1 VATRKTAK
9 TTVRGKAA
17 VKKATAKPVT
27 PDAATTRQDRFNSE
41 DLSRVVIAI
50 PLAKAMDALEGTSKL
65 TETEKIQ
72 ALQDVIVEGDR
83 FSVIIDLDT
92 TFPGGREGARQRAL
106 DLLYR
111 ILRVGSDS
119 DDGVDDL
126 ERAVPYRLRKISPS
140 YLFARL
146 TADQIRELVRLDN
159 GWPPNDGKTRAPID
173 KTKKE
178 ARRRQPRAV
187 FRLWPNHPVKPLLTS
202 SVATIKGDAARA
214 AFGASGEDIVWAV
227 IDSGIDGLHPH
238 FATHRNLELPS
249 GIEHRDFT
257 DAQVPAPLTDRFK
270 HGTHVAGIIAG
281 EFAGDAARV
290 VTYVRDEHGNV
301 TDQVEK
307 IDKICGVAPQAKI
320 VCYKVLDDA
329 GQGDV
334 TRIIAALED
343 IANVNDDGRN
353 IRIHG
358 VNLSVGYPFD
368 PAWFACGQSPICSVV
383 DRLVRSGVVVVVAAG
398 NSGYGYIDTQFTG
411 SWAQG
416 LPLSI
421 NDPGNAERA
430 VTVGS
435 THRDSPHRYG
445 ASYFSSKGPT
455 GDGRVKPDLLA
466 PGEKIIS
473 CNSRPDPVA
482 AGATADPEYRED
494 SGTSMAAPHVSGAIA
509 AFLSVRREFIGEA
522 EAVKDIFLKSAT
534 DLKRDRYLQGYG
546 LIDLL
551 RALQSV

>member
-1 VATRKTAK
+1 MATRRKTKAK
-9 TTVRGKAA
+9 KSAARPKRPDTATVRE
-17 VKKATAKPVT
+17 
-27 PDAATTRQDRFNSE
+27 DRFNSA
-41 DLSRVVIAI
+41 DLSRVIIAI
-50 PLAKAMDALEGTSKL
+50 PLAKAMDAIEGKRNLSA
-65 TETEKIQ
+65 TERTR

-83 FSVIIDLDT
+83 FSVIIDLNMA
-92 TFPGGREGARQRAL
+92 FPGGREGARQRTL

-111 ILRVGSDS
+111 VLRVGTDPGSDA
-119 DDGVDDL
+119 DDI
-126 ERAVPYRLRKISPS
+126 EKAVPYRLRKISPA

-146 TADQIRELVRLDN
+146 TATEIRELVRLDN
-159 GWPPNDGKTRAPID
+159 GWPPNEGQKRAAID
-173 KTKKE
+173 TTKKS
-178 ARRRQPRAV
+178 ARNRQPRAV
-187 FRLWPNHPVKPLLTS
+187 FRIWPNHPVKPLLTK
-202 SVATIKGDAARA
+202 SVATIKGNAAKA
-214 AFGASGEDIVWAV
+214 AFGASGKDIVWAV
-227 IDSGIDGLHPH
+227 IDSGVDGLHPH
-238 FATHRNLELPS
+238 FAAHRTLELPS

-257 DAQVPAPLTDRFK
+257 DAPVPAPLTDRFK

-281 EFAGDAARV
+281 EFDGTAAGTTARV
-290 VTYVRDEHGNV
+290 VTFVRDENSNV

-307 IDKICGVAPQAKI
+307 IDKISGVAPEAKI
-320 VCYKVLDDA
+320 VCYKVLNDE

-343 IANVNDDGRN
+343 ISKVNDEGRN

-368 PAWFACGQSPICSVV
+368 PGWFACGQSPICSVV
-383 DRLVRSGVVVVVAAG
+383 DRLVRSGVVVVAAAG
-398 NSGYGYIDTQFTG
+398 NSGYGYIDTKFTG

-455 GDGRVKPDLLA
+455 GDGRIKPDLLA

-473 CNSRPDPVA
+473 CNSRPDPAA
-482 AGATADPEYRED
+482 AGGPPEPEYRED

-522 EAVKDIFLKSAT
+522 EAVKEIFLKSAT
-534 DLKRDRYLQGYG
+534 DLKRDRYLQGCG
-546 LIDLL
+546 LLDLL

>member
-1 VATRKTAK
+1 MMLKRLI
-9 TTVRGKAA
+9 
-17 VKKATAKPVT
+17 P
-27 PDAATTRQDRFNSE
+27 
-41 DLSRVVIAI
+41 VIA
-50 PLAKAMDALEGTSKL
+50 LSL
-65 TETEKIQ
+65 TM
-72 ALQDVIVEGDR
+72 
-83 FSVIIDLDT
+83 
-92 TFPGGREGARQRAL
+92 
-106 DLLYR
+106 
-111 ILRVGSDS
+111 
-119 DDGVDDL
+119 
-126 ERAVPYRLRKISPS
+126 
-140 YLFARL
+140 FASC
-146 TADQIRELVRLDN
+146 TKQSSAD
-159 GWPPNDGKTRAPID
+159 PPNKHDRA
-173 KTKKE
+173 
-178 ARRRQPRAV
+178 
-187 FRLWPNHPVKPLLTS
+187 

-214 AFGASGEDIVWAV
+214 AFGASGSNIVWAV

-238 FATHRNLELPS
+238 FATHRNLDLPE

-257 DAQVPAPLTDRFK
+257 DAPVPAPLTDRFK

-281 EFAGDAARV
+281 EFTATAANGTARV
-290 VTYVRDEHGNV
+290 VTYLRDEHCNV

-307 IDKICGVAPQAKI
+307 LDKICGVAPQAKI
-320 VCYKVLDDA
+320 VCYKVLDDT

-334 TRIIAALED
+334 TRIIAALEH
-343 IANVNDDGRN
+343 IAKVNDDGRN

-358 VNLSVGYPFD
+358 INLSVGYPFD
-368 PAWFACGQSPICSVV
+368 PGWFACGQSPICSVV

-398 NSGYGYIDTQFTG
+398 NSGYGYIDTLFTG

-455 GDGRVKPDLLA
+455 GDGRIKPDLLA

-473 CNSRPDPVA
+473 CNSRPDPPA
-482 AGATADPEYRED
+482 PGATAEPEYRED

-522 EAVKDIFLKSAT
+522 EAVKEIFLKSAT
-534 DLKRDRYLQGYG
+534 DLKRERYLQGCG
-546 LIDLL
+546 LVDLL